1 MKRFTLFICMCMLLL
16 LVAAPVTAAMTTT
29 TISGDSISTI
39 SPAAGQRGD
48 TVTVTI
54 TGTNFTTTS
63 GDVWLEKSGENNI
76 VADSIT
82 SWTGGN
88 TIVCKFKISS
98 SRDLGKWNVVVS
110 KGLDSTTI
118 VGVDKFTIT
127 EKMTL
132 TSISPVTGR
141 VDNDVD
147 FTLKGKNFDEDMI
160 KKVFLYKKGN
170 TNITDDNVDYK
181 SSTELKGTFDLDD
194 AEEDSYDVC
203 IEDKSGTVE
212 CDLEFEVTT
221 NDVGS
226 IDFSS
231 SPSGATIYID
241 NIANGT
247 TPHTVDDLI
256 VGSYKVVL
264 KKSGYEDWGKNV
276 NVEEDEE
283 TKVEAKLYA
292 VATATQAT
300 QATPVPPTATRT
312 TVRTVAK
319 STIKVPTTWVDTPT
333 TTAASPLDPA
343 IIIGAVGLVLIA
355 LRKP

>member
-1 MKRFTLFICMCMLLL
+1 LTE
-16 LVAAPVTAAMTTT
+16 TTY
-29 TISGDSISTI
+29 SNLNSISTI

-54 TGTNFTTTS
+54 TGTNFTTTQ
-63 GDVWLEKSGENNI
+63 GDVWLEKSGENDI
-76 VADSIT
+76 EADSIS
-82 SWTGGN
+82 SWTSGN
-88 TIVCKFKISS
+88 TIVCKFKIGSS
-98 SRDLGKWNVVVS
+98 KDTGTWNVVVRT
-110 KGLDSTTI
+110 GWDPNAYI
-118 VGVDKFTIT
+118 VKANAFTIT

-170 TNITDDNVDYK
+170 TNITDDNVDVK
-181 SSTELKGTFDLDD
+181 LSSELKGTFDLDD

-203 IEDKSGTVE
+203 IEDKSGIVE

-231 SPSGATIYID
+231 SPSGAAIYID

-247 TPHTVDDLI
+247 TPNTVDDLL

-264 KKSGYEDWGKNV
+264 KKSGYEDWGKIV

-283 TKVEAKLYA
+283 TEVDAKLYA
-292 VATATQAT
+292 VATATPAT

-312 TVRTVAK
+312 TVRTTAK
-319 STIKVPTTWVDTPT
+319 STIKIPTTWVDTPT
-333 TTAASPLDPA
+333 TTAESPLDPA
-343 IIIGAVGLVLIA
+343 IIIGAVGLVFVA

>member
-1 MKRFTLFICMCMLLL
+1 MSMLLL

-29 TISGDSISTI
+29 TFSTDSISTV

-54 TGTNFTTTS
+54 TGVNFTRIQ

-76 VADSIT
+76 EADSIT
-82 SWTGGN
+82 SWTEAR

-141 VDNDVD
+141 VDKDVD
-147 FTLKGKNFDEDMI
+147 FTLKGKNFDNDLI

-170 TNITDDNVDYK
+170 TNITDDNVDVK

-194 AEEDSYDVC
+194 VEEDTYDVC
-203 IEDKSGTVE
+203 IEDKAGIVE

-247 TPHTVDDLI
+247 TPNTVDDLL

-276 NVEEDEE
+276 NVEDGEE